1 MLPDMTSLFIDIHF
15 RFEGYSIDIAPNEQ
29 EEVSILKSS
38 IH

>member
-1 MLPDMTSLFIDIHF
+1 MLPDMTSPFIDIHF

-29 EEVSILKSS
+29 EEVRILKSG